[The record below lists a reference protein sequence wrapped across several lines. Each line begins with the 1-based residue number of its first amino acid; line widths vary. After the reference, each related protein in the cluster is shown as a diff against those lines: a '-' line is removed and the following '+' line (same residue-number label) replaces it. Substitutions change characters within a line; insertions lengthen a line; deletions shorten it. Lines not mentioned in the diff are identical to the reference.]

1 MSMLFEVRN
10 LNVTNSNVK
19 ILKNISFEVDEGE
32 VLGIIGE
39 SGCGKSTL
47 LRAITKMT
55 GETEKITHGDVKFNH
70 MSISDLSEEKIQKI
84 RGRDIGFVFQNP
96 ASTMNPL
103 IKIGKQFVS
112 QLI

>member
-47 LRAITKMT
+47 LRAITK
-55 GETEKITHGDVKFNH
+55 
-70 MSISDLSEEKIQKI
+70 
-84 RGRDIGFVFQNP
+84 
-96 ASTMNPL
+96 
-103 IKIGKQFVS
+103 
-112 QLI
+112 

>member
-47 LRAITKMT
+47 L
-55 GETEKITHGDVKFNH
+55 E
-70 MSISDLSEEKIQKI
+70 LLQK
-84 RGRDIGFVFQNP
+84 
-96 ASTMNPL
+96 
-103 IKIGKQFVS
+103 
-112 QLI
+112 

>member
-47 LRAITKMT
+47 L
-55 GETEKITHGDVKFNH
+55 E
-70 MSISDLSEEKIQKI
+70 
-84 RGRDIGFVFQNP
+84 
-96 ASTMNPL
+96 
-103 IKIGKQFVS
+103 
-112 QLI
+112 

>member
-55 GETEKITHGDVKFNH
+55 GETEKNNSWRCEI
-70 MSISDLSEEKIQKI
+70 
-84 RGRDIGFVFQNP
+84 
-96 ASTMNPL
+96 
-103 IKIGKQFVS
+103 
-112 QLI
+112 

>member
-47 LRAITKMT
+47 L
-55 GETEKITHGDVKFNH
+55 
-70 MSISDLSEEKIQKI
+70 
-84 RGRDIGFVFQNP
+84 
-96 ASTMNPL
+96 
-103 IKIGKQFVS
+103 
-112 QLI
+112 